1 MVKCNAKKL
10 FWRKFFQNQYFFS
23 FAGKALWLLSVQE
36 IPVWEP
42 QVRPPRPLL
51 QHIVPAQPFLVV
63 AVVAATTSTIII
75 TTILAQFL
83 VEIMVDILVMA
94 TLMKSRWIVVPPYI
108 INTVSVPV
116 LGIHF
121 LGGRHIWAISLGFT
135 Y

>member
-1 MVKCNAKKL
+1 MHAKKL
-10 FWRKFFQNQYFFS
+10 LWRKFFQTQYFFL

-42 QVRPPRPLL
+42 QVRPRRPLL

-108 INTVSVPV
+108 IKHSVSASAM
-116 LGIHF
+116 GIHF

>member
-1 MVKCNAKKL
+1 MSYADYEIQFAVYFFHCTNVMVKCMPKNC
-10 FWRKFFQNQYFFS
+10 FDGNFFKPNIFFL

-42 QVRPPRPLL
+42 QVRPRRPLL

-94 TLMKSRWIVVPPYI
+94 TLMKSR
-108 INTVSVPV
+108 
-116 LGIHF
+116 
-121 LGGRHIWAISLGFT
+121 
-135 Y
+135 